1 MVQVRNHHAQAQAG
15 KRPQGV
21 DSHSQRIL
29 LQIPGGSYYLRIRV
43 LLGSLGETNQD
54 SCIPCRCPRILNS
67 RQHSLPVDDSKFLRR
82 QVFTEILLLAL
93 VDKIAEGIHI
103 DWSQLSNKPI

>member
-1 MVQVRNHHAQAQAG
+1 
-15 KRPQGV
+15 
-21 DSHSQRIL
+21 
-29 LQIPGGSYYLRIRV
+29 
-43 LLGSLGETNQD
+43 
-54 SCIPCRCPRILNS
+54 
-67 RQHSLPVDDSKFLRR
+67 VDDSKFLRR